1 MADEKAEP
9 ALTTVG
15 GIHHITSIATDPKRT
30 QEFYVGTL
38 GLHHVRKMVTFD
50 EPSVLHFYFGDR
62 RSSPGSMITF
72 FVHGAEP
79 PSLCGLGH
87 VSSIVF
93 TVPPGTLQ
101 SWHHCLVERGADVTG
116 NAWSFGEE
124 CLCFRDPDGLELALI
139 EEATE
144 TSSND
149 QDREGPTD
157 RAIRRIRSVEIQIDG
172 FQHASQ
178 FLTERLGFEEFGQ
191 ESAVFRFLDGPPD
204 RSIAVD
210 LLCIP
215 THRPGHTGPGVAHH
229 IALRVADSEA
239 LGRIATMLA
248 NCGFDVTPPLYR
260 QYFQS
265 ACANPGDASMHIR
278 RSPALALA
286 TGAPRDRRSLIFAST
301 RSQRRRSW
309 CHFSPKLSQFT
320 RQLGHGVQWVSLA
333 RGSAR
338 SFQAFVKHG
347 GLTISSEFISKT
359 CNTRRTAGRCS
370 VSFEPYGTI

>member
-1 MADEKAEP
+1 
-9 ALTTVG
+9 VN
-15 GIHHITSIATDPKRT
+15 
-30 QEFYVGTL
+30 
-38 GLHHVRKMVTFD
+38 FD

-62 RSSPGSMITF
+62 RGSPGSMITF
-72 FVHGAEP
+72 FVHEAEP
-79 PSLCGLGH
+79 PGLCGPGH

-93 TVPPGTLQ
+93 AVPPGTQ
-101 SWHHCLVERGADVTG
+101 SWRHR
-116 NAWSFGEE
+116 
-124 CLCFRDPDGLELALI
+124 PDGLELALI

-191 ESAVFRFLDGPPD
+191 EGAVFRFLDGPPD

-210 LLCIP
+210 LLCTP

-248 NCGFDVTPPLYR
+248 NCGFDVTPPLNR
-260 QYFQS
+260 QYFHAVDFRGPCGVNFAIATDGPGFTIDIPNQES
-265 ACANPGDASMHIR
+265 AEMLSLPPWLEPKRKAIERRLRDKNPTSVEIPGD
-278 RSPALALA
+278 PK
-286 TGAPRDRRSLIFAST
+286 GSL
-301 RSQRRRSW
+301 
-309 CHFSPKLSQFT
+309 
-320 RQLGHGVQWVSLA
+320 
-333 RGSAR
+333 
-338 SFQAFVKHG
+338 
-347 GLTISSEFISKT
+347 
-359 CNTRRTAGRCS
+359 
-370 VSFEPYGTI
+370 